1 MKAFKIKDLTSSTS
15 SDANLSFHKI
25 TEERWM
31 SMDWHK
37 RSVDLEN
44 TVYDLEN
51 QVKTL
56 LRSEFK
62 MYETQKRLEK
72 YLGRVE
78 EFNRFALK
86 ASSVTDVRNLL
97 QETLYFCVKVYNL
110 ERAHLSY
117 IGEFDSFSMLLK
129 NDEFFDEDPLMQDI
143 RHGKV
148 NYGNKVQ
155 FIDCDSAIDEIQYLK
170 DVFNISLGTEDR
182 YVIFNLQ
189 HGKAAYVSLI
199 LKTKP
204 ASQIA
209 RSVDQPSRDD
219 MPLFLAL
226 HRMLQSELSNKVMRE
241 ELENKV
247 FERTKESERTNAML
261 RRSLLTLQELQSDL
275 IQSGKLA
282 AIGEISS
289 SIAHEINNPLFV
301 VQGRLATI
309 KKMVDA
315 DNVDK
320 EKLLTCVSSIEEMQT
335 RIIQI
340 IKGLKNFS
348 RDSRHEIEEEFSMPE
363 ILEEVNVFLGERIK
377 ASGVDIGIHDGSQ
390 QVKIL
395 AKKVEFSQVM
405 INLVGNAI
413 DAISERDEK
422 WIKIDISRKQDDL
435 IIRVID
441 SGVIDRSQVGKLFK
455 PFYST
460 KQSGQGTG
468 LGLSIS
474 RRIVERYN
482 GSLILDLESEH
493 TCFVVTFPIAS

>member
-1 MKAFKIKDLTSSTS
+1 
-15 SDANLSFHKI
+15 
-25 TEERWM
+25 
-31 SMDWHK
+31 MDWHK

-86 ASSVTDVRNLL
+86 ASSVVDVRNLL
-97 QETLYFCVKVYNL
+97 RETLFFCVKVYSL
-110 ERAHLSY
+110 ECAHLSY

-129 NDEFFDEDPLMQDI
+129 NDELYDEDPLMLDI
-143 RHGKV
+143 RHGKI
-148 NYGNKVQ
+148 NYAQKVQ
-155 FIDCDSAIDEIQYLK
+155 FIDQESGPDDIQYLR
-170 DVFNISLGTEDR
+170 DVFNISLDVEDR
-182 YVIFNLQ
+182 YIIFNLQ
-189 HGKAAYVSLI
+189 LGRAAFVSLI

-204 ASQIA
+204 ASQISRA
-209 RSVDQPSRDD
+209 ADLPSRDD
-219 MPLFLAL
+219 MPLFFAL

-301 VQGRLATI
+301 VQGRLSSI
-309 KKMVDA
+309 RKMIDS
-315 DNVDK
+315 DNIDR
-320 EKLLTCVSSIEEMQT
+320 EKLLSYVSSVEDMQG
-335 RIIQI
+335 RIVQI
-340 IKGLKNFS
+340 ISGLKNFS

-363 ILEEVNVFLGERIK
+363 VLEEVNVFLGERIK
-377 ASGVDIGIHDGSQ
+377 VSGVDFGIHDASQ
-390 QVKIL
+390 MAKVK

-405 INLVGNAI
+405 VNLVTNAI
-413 DAISERDEK
+413 DAIAERPEK
-422 WIKIDISRKQDDL
+422 WIKIDITRDRNDL
-435 IIRVID
+435 VIKVID
-441 SGVIDRSQVGKLFK
+441 SGEIDRAQAGKLFK
-455 PFYST
+455 PFYSS
-460 KQSGQGTG
+460 KQTGQGTG

-482 GSLILDLESEH
+482 GTLILDLESER